1 MIPLFSLDLV
11 YPVCHKANLDTFG
24 EHAVHCKE
32 FLSFKN
38 KHDFA
43 RDVLFDTFDF
53 LAQEVVDLLRRVLRV
68 MHNIVMSLMSMNN
81 MFTRIGFT
89 FLKGLTMQLV
99 VCLPSIHV

>member
-1 MIPLFSLDLV
+1 MIPLFSLNEV
-11 YPVCHKANLDTFG
+11 YPVCRNANLDTFG

-32 FLSFKN
+32 FLGFN

-53 LAQEVVDLLRRVLRV
+53 LAQEVVDLLRKVLRV
-68 MHNIVMSLMSMNN
+68 MHNIVMSLRSMNS

-89 FLKGLTMQLV
+89 FLKGLTKQLV